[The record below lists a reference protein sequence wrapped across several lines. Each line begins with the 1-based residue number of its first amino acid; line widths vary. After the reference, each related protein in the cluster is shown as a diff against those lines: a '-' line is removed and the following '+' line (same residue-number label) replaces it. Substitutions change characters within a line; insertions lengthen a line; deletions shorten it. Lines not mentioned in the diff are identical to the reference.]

1 MVSPCG
7 GGVVHNYGTR
17 DTCPLQGS
25 SGYYAILL
33 QRNKFFYGFMLQYD
47 GYLCMARSSSGSS
60 QLQYLLVS
68 GSRWSRKSVLA
79 VTACRCLATPTVSV
93 ITLAGLSWCDGAANY
108 GIVEQRKRER
118 WMILLLRLYVLG
130 ARS

>member
-1 MVSPCG
+1 MEEVLYTITALETLVPYRG
-7 GGVVHNYGTR
+7 
-17 DTCPLQGS
+17 LQGT
-25 SGYYAILL
+25 
-33 QRNKFFYGFMLQYD
+33 MQYCFSETSFSMV
-47 GYLCMARSSSGSS
+47 LCCSMMGTCAWHEVAVVV
-60 QLQYLLVS
+60 VS
-68 GSRWSRKSVLA
+68 CSICLSLGSRWSRKSVLA

-93 ITLAGLSWCDGAANY
+93 IITLAGLSWCDGAANY